1 MVGRVRDG
9 RLRALTVGGLS
20 HGTRQHSSDRIES
33 FCSKW
38 KISQLA
44 LFGSV
49 LRDDFGPESD
59 IDVLVTF
66 APDARWTLF
75 DLSDM
80 EDDLA
85 AIFGRQVD
93 LVSKRG
99 IEQSRN
105 PLRKEQILSSAQVI
119 YDAAA

>member
-1 MVGRVRDG
+1 MNIVIQRDLIK
-9 RLRALTVGGLS
+9 R
-20 HGTRQHSSDRIES
+20 
-33 FCSKW
+33 FCNKW

-49 LRDDFGPESD
+49 VRDDFGPESD
-59 IDVLVTF
+59 IDVLVSF
-66 APDARWTLF
+66 EPDTNWTLF

-93 LVSKRG
+93 LVPKKG

-105 PLRKEQILSSAQVI
+105 PLRKKQILDSAQVI
-119 YDAAA
+119 YDSAA

>member
-1 MVGRVRDG
+1 MVHI
-9 RLRALTVGGLS
+9 S
-20 HGTRQHSSDRIES
+20 IPEDRIES

-38 KISQLA
+38 KVSQLA

-49 LRDDFGPESD
+49 LRDDFSPDSD

-66 APDARWTLF
+66 IPDAKWSFF

-80 EDDLA
+80 EDDLT
-85 AIFGRQVD
+85 AIFGRKID
-93 LVSKRG
+93 LISKKG

-105 PLRKEQILSSAQVI
+105 PIRKEQILSSAQVI
-119 YDAAA
+119 YDSAA